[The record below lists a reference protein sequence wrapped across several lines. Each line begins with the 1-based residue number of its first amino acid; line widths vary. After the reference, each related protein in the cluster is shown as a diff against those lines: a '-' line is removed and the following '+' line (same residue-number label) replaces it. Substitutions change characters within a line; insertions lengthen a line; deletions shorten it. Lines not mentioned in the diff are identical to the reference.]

1 MSRWTLSAVIV
12 GRSNL
17 LFAILQPLADDATAA
32 KSRKFVSEA
41 CHWVQYIHS
50 ISDGLRS
57 RTLPQTSKTCPERT
71 SSSLL
76 LAAAA
81 WSARPVFLMIS
92 ASCLGAR
99 LHRLRDSLLFDKVL
113 REPAEYFISFFFL
126 MGTNCSWQHSGWSNI
141 SANVK
146 GLTTNEVWPY
156 QEPGPIHLM
165 ADLLSPCAT
174 TLPASSVSLAAIF
187 HHWIAHRPCQNSR
200 PCVQFFFSPP
210 SLCILGYSGNRSV
223 CLGQW
228 IGVHLVVCLSIR
240 HSNIV
245 DTQPASV
252 W

>member
-1 MSRWTLSAVIV
+1 MMLPLLSP
-12 GRSNL
+12 GN
-17 LFAILQPLADDATAA
+17 
-32 KSRKFVSEA
+32 
-41 CHWVQYIHS
+41 
-50 ISDGLRS
+50 
-57 RTLPQTSKTCPERT
+57 
-71 SSSLL
+71 SSQ
-76 LAAAA
+76 
-81 WSARPVFLMIS
+81 RPVIGSNTYIPSLT
-92 ASCLGAR
+92 ACVPELCRKPQKPALNGHLHPSCSLRR
-99 LHRLRDSLLFDKVL
+99 LDLPGQFFWWYPHPAWVHDYTGCVTACFSIKFSESRLSI
-113 REPAEYFISFFFL
+113 FISFFFL

-228 IGVHLVVCLSIR
+228 IGVHLIVCLSIR